1 MITQRQGLP
10 SFATIISVVSIVLYC
25 AGFLRVE
32 LELKDQKKRIN
43 ALEDVA
49 EGEAKLPHDDSNRMK
64 LIKDTPGIFFI
75 LVLQF
80 SKMVISRTILG
91 QIMAWYRK

>member
-1 MITQRQGLP
+1 MITQKQGLP

-49 EGEAKLPHDDSNRMK
+49 EGETKVPPDDSSRMK
-64 LIKDTPGIFFI
+64 LIKDAHGIFF
-75 LVLQF
+75 LF
-80 SKMVISRTILG
+80 
-91 QIMAWYRK
+91 